1 MKTKIVPKSRYIMF
15 PTDLQVRNIDVLF
28 SLSQGKYISLVNS
41 MRIRMTKMEK
51 IQVLNHS
58 NRIPEG

>member
-1 MKTKIVPKSRYIMF
+1 MF
-15 PTDLQVRNIDVLF
+15 PTNLQVRNIDVLF
-28 SLSQGKYISLVNS
+28 SLSKGKYISLVNS